1 MAIRFSKITRPAIRS
16 AKPGDTITE
25 HGITFRRDANGDGVY
40 SVNIMVDRLR
50 IHRVIGRESEGVT
63 RQQAEDFIAQARTD
77 ARRNRL
83 DMPEG
88 RKTPLGF
95 EEAAS
100 RYVQRLRD
108 TDGKNIDIKERQLK
122 QHLVPF
128 LAAKPLSSI
137 ESFDIERYKKAR
149 RTAGAAK
156 ATVNRELATLSH
168 LLNQAIEWKWIKS
181 KSVKIVRFKEDNQR
195 IVYLSHEQCLALLKA
210 AAADNNENV
219 HAFVMVGLNTGMR
232 HAEIL
237 AIRREDVDIAK
248 RVIWVPQ
255 AKAGSREQ
263 PITRELADYLENRMH
278 MLPPG
283 CEWVFPSPGSA
294 TGHVHT
300 IRKAFR
306 RSAERAGLD
315 PDQITPHTLRH
326 TAVTHLVQA
335 GVDLPTVQRISG
347 HKTLSMV
354 ARYAHQ
360 SGSHIEAAMDRLEGR
375 ISGTHEEN
383 IRKLKPKSSA

>member
-1 MAIRFSKITRPAIRS
+1 MAIRFSKLTRPAIRALGVGAS
-16 AKPGDTITE
+16 ITE
-25 HGITFRRDANGDGVY
+25 HGITFRRDANGDGVF
-40 SVNIMVDRLR
+40 SINIMVDRRR

-77 ARRNRL
+77 ARRQRL
-83 DMPEG
+83 ELPEG

-95 EEAAS
+95 EEAAL
-100 RYVQRLRD
+100 RYVERLRD
-108 TDGKNIDIKERQLK
+108 TDGKNIAIKERQLR

-128 LAAKPLSSI
+128 LAAKPLSAI

-149 RTAGAAK
+149 RSAGAAK

-168 LLNQAIEWKWIKS
+168 LLNQAVEWKWIKS
-181 KSVKIVRFKEDNQR
+181 KSVRIARFKEDNQR
-195 IVYLSHEQCLALLKA
+195 IVYLTDEQCAALLEA
-210 AAADNNENV
+210 AASDHNENI
-219 HAFVMVGLNTGMR
+219 HAFVMVGLHTGMR

-237 AIRREDVDIAK
+237 AVRREDVDVGK

-263 PITRELADYLENRMH
+263 PITRELAEYLSRRMD
-278 MLPPG
+278 MLLPG

-326 TAVTHLVQA
+326 TAVTHLVQS

-375 ISGTHEEN
+375 VSGVQADN
-383 IRKLKPKSSA
+383 VRMMAPKNSA

>member
-1 MAIRFSKITRPAIRS
+1 MAIRFSKLTRPAIRALPAGTS
-16 AKPGDTITE
+16 ITE
-25 HGITFRRDANGDGVY
+25 HGIIFRRDSSGDGVF
-40 SVNIMVDRLR
+40 SVNIMVDRQR

-77 ARRNRL
+77 ARRERL
-83 DMPEG
+83 GLPEG
-88 RKTPLGF
+88 RKTPLSF
-95 EEAAS
+95 AEAAT

-108 TDGKNIDIKERQLK
+108 GDGKNIDIKERQLK

-128 LAAKPLSSI
+128 LATKPLGAV
-137 ESFDIERYKKAR
+137 ESFDIERYKKVR
-149 RTAGAAK
+149 RSAGAAK

-168 LLNQAIEWKWIKS
+168 LLNQAVEWKWIKS
-181 KSVKIVRFKEDNQR
+181 KSAKIARFKEDNQR
-195 IVYLSHEQCLALLKA
+195 IVYLTDEQCVALLDA
-210 AAADNNENV
+210 AASDQNENV
-219 HAFVMVGLNTGMR
+219 HAFVMVGLHTGMR

-237 AIRREDVDIAK
+237 SIRREDVDVRK

-255 AKAGSREQ
+255 AKAGAREQ
-263 PITRELADYLENRMH
+263 PITRDLAEYLRERMD

-283 CEWVFPSPGSA
+283 CEWLFPSPGSA
-294 TGHVHT
+294 SGHAHT

-315 PDQITPHTLRH
+315 PNQITPHTLRH

-360 SGSHIEAAMDRLEGR
+360 SGAHIEAAMDRLEMR
-375 ISGTHEEN
+375 VSGEKSGN
-383 IRKLKPKSSA
+383 VCQLKPKSSA

>member
-1 MAIRFSKITRPAIRS
+1 MAIRFSKLTRPAIRTLGHG
-16 AKPGDTITE
+16 KTISE
-25 HGITFRRDANGDGVY
+25 HGITFRRDANGDGVF
-40 SVNIMVDRLR
+40 SVNIMVDRRR

-77 ARRNRL
+77 ARRHRL
-83 DMPEG
+83 ELPQG
-88 RKTPLGF
+88 RKTPLSF
-95 EEAAS
+95 EEAAD

-108 TDGKNIDIKERQLK
+108 SDGKNIHTKERQLR

-128 LAAKPLSSI
+128 LAVKPLSAI
-137 ESFDIERYKKAR
+137 ESFDVERYKKAR
-149 RTAGAAK
+149 RSEGAAK

-168 LLNQAIEWKWIKS
+168 LLNQAVEWKWIKS
-181 KSVKIVRFKEDNQR
+181 KSVKIARFKEDNQR
-195 IVYLSHEQCLALLKA
+195 IVYLTDDQCVALLEA
-210 AAADNNENV
+210 AASDHNENV
-219 HAFVMVGLNTGMR
+219 HAFVMVGLHAGMR

-237 AIRREDVDIAK
+237 AIRREDVDVGK
-248 RVIWVPQ
+248 RLIWVPQ

-263 PITRELADYLENRMH
+263 PITRELAEYLGRRMD

-283 CEWVFPSPGSA
+283 CAWLFPSPGSA

-306 RSAERAGLD
+306 RSVQRAGLD

-375 ISGTHEEN
+375 VSRTAPDN
-383 IRKLKPKSSA
+383 VRTMKPRNSA

>member
-1 MAIRFSKITRPAIRS
+1 MAIRFSKLTRPAIRS
-16 AKPGDTITE
+16 LKPGASISE
-25 HGITFRRDANGDGVY
+25 HGITFRRDTNGDGVY
-40 SVNIMVDRLR
+40 SVNVMVDRRR

-77 ARRNRL
+77 ARRQRL
-83 DMPEG
+83 ELPEG

-95 EEAAS
+95 KEAAE

-108 TDGKNIDIKERQLK
+108 SDGKNVDIKERQLR

-128 LAAKPLSSI
+128 LAAKSLNTI
-137 ESFDIERYKKAR
+137 ESFDVERYKKAR
-149 RTAGAAK
+149 RSEGAAK

-168 LLNQAIEWKWIKS
+168 LLNRAVEWKWIKS
-181 KSVKIVRFKEDNQR
+181 KSVKITRFKEDNQR
-195 IVYLSHEQCLALLKA
+195 IVYLADDQCAALLEA
-210 AAADNNENV
+210 AASDHNENV
-219 HAFVMVGLNTGMR
+219 HAFVMVGLHTGMR
-232 HAEIL
+232 HSEIL
-237 AIRREDVDIAK
+237 AIRREDVDVGK
-248 RVIWVPQ
+248 RVIWIPQ
-255 AKAGSREQ
+255 AKAGAREQ
-263 PITRELADYLENRMH
+263 PITRELAEYLGKRMK

-283 CEWVFPSPGSA
+283 CEWLFPSPASA

-300 IRKAFR
+300 IRKAFL
-306 RSAERAGLD
+306 RSVERAGLD

-360 SGSHIEAAMDRLEGR
+360 SGAHIETAMDRLEGR
-375 ISGTHEEN
+375 VSGNQEVN
-383 IRKLKPKSSA
+383 VRQLKSKSSA

>member
-1 MAIRFSKITRPAIRS
+1 M
-16 AKPGDTITE
+16 E
-25 HGITFRRDANGDGVY
+25 HGITFRRDVNGDGVY
-40 SVNIMVDRLR
+40 SINIMVDRRR

-63 RQQAEDFIAQARTD
+63 RQQAEDFVGQARTD
-77 ARRNRL
+77 ARRQRL
-83 DMPEG
+83 ELPEG

-95 EEAAS
+95 EEAAN

-108 TDGKNIDIKERQLK
+108 TDGNNIDIKERQLR

-128 LAAKPLSSI
+128 LSAKPLSTI
-137 ESFDIERYKKAR
+137 ETFDIERYKKAR
-149 RTAGAAK
+149 RSAGAAK

-168 LLNQAIEWKWIKS
+168 LLNQAVEWKWIKS
-181 KSVKIVRFKEDNQR
+181 KSVKIARFKEDNQR
-195 IVYLSHEQCLALLKA
+195 IVYLADDQCVALLEA
-210 AAADNNENV
+210 AASDHNENV
-219 HAFVMVGLNTGMR
+219 HAFVMVGLHTGMR

-237 AIRREDVDIAK
+237 AIRREDVDVGK
-248 RVIWVPQ
+248 RVIWFPQ

-263 PITRELADYLENRMH
+263 PITRELAEYLERRMD

-283 CEWVFPSPGSA
+283 CDWMFPSPGSA

-375 ISGTHEEN
+375 VSGVQEDN
-383 IRKLKPKSSA
+383 IRKLNPKSSA